1 MAKSTLHILEWQIFS
16 ENSAACPNKNVV
28 HKIHLQKKLLL
39 AYFKSDS
46 NVRDARHRTK
56 WTEKKIN
63 SLFFSVEFAN
73 VVTMHYSV
81 ANFTK
86 ALIQKYKWISIDSYR
101 NRLALNRRRSI
112 FVRMNWKEFHNV
124 QSYRNHIVIHESSS
138 TYMIVGSLFQSWLS
152 SFFLAQMKKK
162 RRKIMMKKTQKN
174 TRKNVFKCTRI
185 FQIEQLLLLLF
196 FAFASFFSVW
206 NEILIFLPCQRP
218 HFIVKQNEKAKKRAE
233 FKILLCS
240 YGVLLATCNSAS
252 WKWIKWEGIMFTKWN

>member
-63 SLFFSVEFAN
+63 SLFFQLN
-73 VVTMHYSV
+73 LPMLWPCITL

-101 NRLALNRRRSI
+101 NRLALNRGRSL

-162 RRKIMMKKTQKN
+162 RRKIMMKKN
-174 TRKNVFKCTRI
+174 T
-185 FQIEQLLLLLF
+185 
-196 FAFASFFSVW
+196 
-206 NEILIFLPCQRP
+206 
-218 HFIVKQNEKAKKRAE
+218 EKHPKE
-233 FKILLCS
+233 CI
-240 YGVLLATCNSAS
+240 
-252 WKWIKWEGIMFTKWN
+252 